1 MKDFQEY
8 TTFITG
14 AGSSIELDVEQ
25 ALLDEVAGV
34 TPVNVAEETLKADM
48 DDLPNTRKKITDAI
62 YYIADTTIIQEATQQ
77 TIDRFGDEQIDYEIA
92 GINASV
98 QSPSW
103 THSLTHPK
111 TEVITKLRFCDIHGA
126 YGAIEG

>member
-25 ALLDEVAGV
+25 APLDEVA
-34 TPVNVAEETLKADM
+34 
-48 DDLPNTRKKITDAI
+48 DA
-62 YYIADTTIIQEATQQ
+62 TIMQEATQQ
-77 TIDRFGDEQIDYEIA
+77 TTDRFGDEQIDYEIA

-111 TEVITKLRFCDIHGA
+111 TEVITKLLFCDIRGA
-126 YGAIEG
+126 FGAIEG

>member
-8 TTFITG
+8 TTLITG

-48 DDLPNTRKKITDAI
+48 DDLPNTRKKITNTI
-62 YYIADTTIIQEATQQ
+62 YYISDATIIQEATQQ
-77 TIDRFGDEQIDYEIA
+77 TTDRFGDEQIDYEIA

-103 THSLTHPK
+103 THSLTHPI
-111 TEVITKLRFCDIHGA
+111 TEVITKLRFCDFRGA
-126 YGAIEG
+126 FGAIEG